1 MKQQRTR
8 NAFSIVALIGLVS
21 LSACADP
28 SQATE
33 DALSATASDS
43 AVAALSSPNQERPEV
58 EVNKKAQALVPEK
71 IAADG
76 KLSVVTA
83 PGAAPL
89 SFYATDNSTPVGND
103 ADLAAALADA
113 LGLEL
118 DLIPVSW
125 ADWPLGIESGKYEAA
140 ISNVTVTEE
149 RKKKFDFATYREDL
163 LGFYADKDSK
173 IGPISKAE
181 DVAGLKIIV
190 GSGTNQEKI
199 LVDWDKAN
207 QSKGLKPVDFQYYDD
222 DSASTLALL
231 SGRAD
236 ASFGPNATGAY
247 KQATTGELKQI
258 GSFPG
263 GWPDTAQVAVT
274 TKKGNGLAGAAEV
287 ALDGLI
293 DSGAYSQILDKWGL
307 GEEGITDSRLN
318 PDGLAG

>member
-1 MKQQRTR
+1 MKLHKSRY
-8 NAFSIVALIGLVS
+8 AFTTLALIGLVS

-28 SQATE
+28 SEAKENTESQAPTNAA
-33 DALSATASDS
+33 D
-43 AVAALSSPNQERPEV
+43 AALSSPQQERPDV
-58 EVNKKAQALVPEK
+58 AVNKKAQKVVPEK
-71 IAADG
+71 ISADG
-76 KLSVVTA
+76 KLTIVTA
-83 PGAAPL
+83 PSSAPL
-89 SFYATDNSTPVGND
+89 SFYATDNTTPIGND

-118 DLIPVSW
+118 ELVPVSW
-125 ADWPLGIESGKYEAA
+125 ADWPLGIESAKYEAA

-163 LGFYADKDSK
+163 LGFYADKDSD
-173 IGPISKAE
+173 IGPIKKAE

-199 LVDWDKAN
+199 LVEWDKAN
-207 QSKGLKPVDFQYYDD
+207 QAKGLKPVDFQYYDD

-236 ASFGPNATGAY
+236 ASFGPNASGAY
-247 KQATTGELKQI
+247 KQATAGEVKQI

-274 TKKGNGLAGAAEV
+274 TKKGSGLAEAAEV
-287 ALDGLI
+287 AIDGLI
-293 DSGAYSQILDKWGL
+293 KSGAYKQILDKWGL
-307 GEEGITDSRLN
+307 SEEGITDSRLN
-318 PDGLAG
+318 PPGLAG

>member
-8 NAFSIVALIGLVS
+8 SAFSIVALIGLVS
-21 LSACADP
+21 LCACADP

-33 DALSATASDS
+33 DAPSATASDS
-43 AVAALSSPNQERPEV
+43 AAAALSSPNQDRPEV
-58 EVNKKAQALVPEK
+58 EVNVKAQALVPEK

-118 DLIPVSW
+118 ELVPVSW

-207 QSKGLKPVDFQYYDD
+207 RAKGLKPVDFQYYDD

-274 TKKGNGLAGAAEV
+274 TKKGSGLAEATEV
-287 ALDGLI
+287 ALDGLM

>member
-1 MKQQRTR
+1 MKTQKTR
-8 NAFSIVALIGLVS
+8 YTFTALALVGLVS

-28 SQATE
+28 SQAKESKESQAPT
-33 DALSATASDS
+33 DAAT
-43 AVAALSSPNQERPEV
+43 AALSSPDQERPKV
-58 EVNKKAQALVPEK
+58 AVNKKAEKLVPEK

-76 KLSVVTA
+76 KLTVVTA
-83 PGAAPL
+83 PGSAPL
-89 SFYATDNSTPVGND
+89 SFYATDNTTPVGND

-118 DLIPVSW
+118 ELVPVSW
-125 ADWPLGIESGKYEAA
+125 ADWPLGIESSKYEAA

-173 IGPISKAE
+173 ISSIKKAD

-207 QSKGLKPVDFQYYDD
+207 QAKGLKPVDFQYYDD

-236 ASFGPNATGAY
+236 ASFGPNASGAY
-247 KQATTGELKQI
+247 KVATADELKQV

-274 TKKGNGLAGAAEV
+274 TKKGNGLAKAAEV
-287 ALDGLI
+287 AIDGLI
-293 DSGAYSQILDKWGL
+293 ESGAYEQILDKWGL
-307 GEEGITDSRLN
+307 SEEGITDSKLN
-318 PDGLAG
+318 PPGLAD

>member
-1 MKQQRTR
+1 MTSTNSRR
-8 NAFSIVALIGLVS
+8 AFTALTLVGLLA

-33 DALSATASDS
+33 ESPTQATTDAKT
-43 AVAALSSPNQERPEV
+43 AALSSPNQERPEV
-58 EVNKKAQALVPEK
+58 AVNQEAKKLVPEK

-76 KLSVVTA
+76 KLTVVTA

-89 SFYATDNSTPVGND
+89 SFYATDNTTPVGND
-103 ADLAAALADA
+103 ADLAAALADS

-118 DLIPVSW
+118 ELVPVSW
-125 ADWPLGIESGKYEAA
+125 ADWPLGVESGKYEAA

-173 IGPISKAE
+173 IGPIEKAE

-207 QSKGLKPVDFQYYDD
+207 QAKGLKPVDFQYYDD

-236 ASFGPNATGAY
+236 ASFGPNSIGAY
-247 KQATTGELKQI
+247 KQATAGELKQI

-274 TKKGNGLAGAAEV
+274 TKKGNGLAEAAEV
-287 ALDGLI
+287 AIDGLI
-293 DSGAYSQILDKWGL
+293 ASGAYQQILDKWGL
-307 GEEGITDSRLN
+307 SEEGITDSRLN
-318 PDGLAG
+318 PPGLAN